1 MIVLVWP
8 WDVGEDSAF
17 PPWSTPVPEKSYSI
31 AYVDLNRFEEVWSLC
46 STLCLRCALLDE
58 F

>member
-31 AYVDLNRFEEVWSLC
+31 AYVDLKLM
-46 STLCLRCALLDE
+46 ALISQSSE
-58 F
+58 R